1 MTTAIRKHL
10 RDFLAILG
18 LVIVAAI
25 VGGYILAN
33 QRISF
38 PTWVPIVGREE
49 FILKGEFSTA
59 QAVTPGQGQTVDI
72 AGVQVGEISNVELKD
87 GRALVT
93 MRIDPRYDDI
103 YTNATMLLRPKTG
116 LKDMIVE
123 LDPGTRGDGAERVRD
138 GYTLPVS
145 QTRPDVN
152 LDEILSVLDADTR
165 TYLQLLLNT
174 ASVGLTGNGQELAQV
189 FRRFDPL
196 ARDARRATELLRTR
210 DRHIRRA
217 VTNFGR
223 LTEAL
228 SQDDRKLATF
238 VDSSQAVL
246 RRFAD
251 QGDNIEQTLQLLPS
265 TLQTTRTALESTRR
279 FADAA
284 GPALESLR
292 PFAREL
298 GPALRATRPF
308 LTETTPIIE
317 EQIRPFT
324 VAATP
329 VVKQLRPAAQ
339 KLAAASP
346 DLVTTFSI
354 LNEFLNAL
362 TYRQN
367 GREGY
372 LFYLTWLGHLA
383 NSALSTQDANGALL
397 RSALLVNC
405 GNLTGIGALK
415 GSANPAQAALTL
427 TSQLSGL
434 PDVQV
439 DPTDPLGRR
448 LLADNAPL
456 CRLIR

>member
-1 MTTAIRKHL
+1 MKTAIRKHL

-18 LVIVAAI
+18 LVVIAAI

-33 QRISF
+33 QRIYF
-38 PTWVPIVGREE
+38 PSWVPVVGKDD

-93 MRIDPRYDDI
+93 MRIDPKYDDI

-138 GYTLPVS
+138 GYTIPVS

-152 LDEILSVLDADTR
+152 LDEILAVLDGDTR
-165 TYLQLLLNT
+165 AYLQLLLNT
-174 ASVGLTGNGQELAQV
+174 ASIGLTGNGQELAQV

-196 ARDARRATELLRTR
+196 ARDAKKATELLRTR

-228 SQDDRKLATF
+228 AEDDQKLATF

-246 RRFAD
+246 RRFAN
-251 QGDNIEQTLQLLPS
+251 QGENIEQALSLFPG
-265 TLQTTRTALESTRR
+265 TLQTTQAALESTRE
-279 FADAA
+279 FADTA
-284 GPALESLR
+284 GPALEALR
-292 PFAREL
+292 PFARNL
-298 GPALRATRPF
+298 GPALSATRPF
-308 LTETTPIIE
+308 LIETTPIIE

-329 VVKQLRPAAQ
+329 VIRELRPAAQ
-339 KLAAASP
+339 KLAAATP

-354 LNEFLNAL
+354 LNEFFNAL
-362 TYRQN
+362 TYRER

-383 NSALSTQDANGALL
+383 NSALASQDANGTSL
-397 RSALLVNC
+397 RAGLYVACN
-405 GNLTGIGALK
+405 NITGIK
-415 GSANPAQAALTL
+415 GVKSNGSPAAAAVVLAT
-427 TSQLSGL
+427 QLSNL
-434 PDVQV
+434 PSTS
-439 DPTDPLGRR
+439 PFCPGS
-448 LLADNAPL
+448 
-456 CRLIR
+456 

>member
-10 RDFLAILG
+10 RDFIAILG

-33 QRISF
+33 QRIYF
-38 PTWVPIVGREE
+38 PSWVPIVGRDD

-93 MRIDPRYDDI
+93 MRVDPRYADI

-116 LKDMIVE
+116 LKDMVVE
-123 LDPGTRGDGAERVRD
+123 LDPGSRGDGARQVPD
-138 GYTLPVS
+138 GYTVPIS

-152 LDEILSVLDADTR
+152 LDEILAVLDGDTR

-174 ASVGLTGNGQELAQV
+174 ASVGLTGNGEELAQV

-196 ARDARRATELLRTR
+196 ARDARRATELLISRR
-210 DRHIRRA
+210 RHIRRA
-217 VTNFGR
+217 VTNFGE

-228 SQDDRKLATF
+228 SADDKRLAEF
-238 VDSSQAVL
+238 VDSSQAVFA
-246 RRFAD
+246 RFAA
-251 QGDNIEQTLQLLPS
+251 QGGNIEQTLAKLPS
-265 TLQTTRTALESTRR
+265 ALEQTNSALLATRE
-279 FADAA
+279 FADTA

-292 PFAREL
+292 PFARSL
-298 GPALRATRPF
+298 APALIATRPF
-308 LTETTPIIE
+308 LVETTPIIE

-329 VVKQLRPAAQ
+329 VIRSLRPAARQ
-339 KLAAASP
+339 LAEAAP

-362 TYRQN
+362 ANRDR

-383 NSALSTQDANGALL
+383 NSSLASQDANGASL
-397 RSALLVNC
+397 RAALYVNC
-405 GNLTGIGALK
+405 GNLDGVRGVK
-415 GSANPAQAALTL
+415 GSTEAPGAALTL
-427 TSQLSGL
+427 VTQLSNL
-434 PDVQV
+434 PSSS
-439 DPTDPLGRR
+439 PAFCGE
-448 LLADNAPL
+448 
-456 CRLIR
+456 

>member
-1 MTTAIRKHL
+1 MTRAIRKHL
-10 RDFLAILG
+10 RDFIAILG

-33 QRISF
+33 QRIYF
-38 PTWVPIVGREE
+38 PSWVPIVGRDD
-49 FILKGEFSTA
+49 FIIKGEFSTA

-116 LKDMIVE
+116 LKDMVVE
-123 LDPGTRGDGAERVRD
+123 LDPGTRGNGAERVRD
-138 GYTLPVS
+138 GYTIPVS
-145 QTRPDVN
+145 QTLPDVN
-152 LDEILSVLDADTR
+152 LDEILAVLDGDTR

-196 ARDARRATELLRTR
+196 ANDAKKATELLRTR

-228 SQDDRKLATF
+228 AEDDQKLATF

-246 RRFAD
+246 RRFAN
-251 QGDNIEQTLQLLPS
+251 QGDNIEEALALLPD
-265 TLQTTRTALESTRR
+265 TLQTTQAALESTRR
-279 FADAA
+279 FADTA

-298 GPALRATRPF
+298 GPALSATRPF
-308 LTETTPIIE
+308 LIETTPIIE
-317 EQIRPFT
+317 QQIRPFT

-329 VVKQLRPAAQ
+329 VDQ
-339 KLAAASP
+339 AAAP
-346 DLVTTFSI
+346 
-354 LNEFLNAL
+354 
-362 TYRQN
+362 
-367 GREGY
+367 GRAE
-372 LFYLTWLGHLA
+372 A
-383 NSALSTQDANGALL
+383 RRRDA
-397 RSALLVNC
+397 
-405 GNLTGIGALK
+405 
-415 GSANPAQAALTL
+415 
-427 TSQLSGL
+427 
-434 PDVQV
+434 
-439 DPTDPLGRR
+439 
-448 LLADNAPL
+448 
-456 CRLIR
+456 

>member
-1 MTTAIRKHL
+1 MKTAIRKHL
-10 RDFLAILG
+10 RDFIAILG
-18 LVIVAAI
+18 LVVVAAI

-33 QRISF
+33 QRIYF
-38 PTWVPIVGREE
+38 PSWVPVVGKDD

-93 MRIDPRYDDI
+93 MRIDPKYDDI

-138 GYTLPVS
+138 GYTIPVS

-152 LDEILSVLDADTR
+152 LDEILAVLDGDTR
-165 TYLQLLLNT
+165 AYLQLLLNT
-174 ASVGLTGNGQELAQV
+174 ASIGLTGNGAELAQV

-196 ARDARRATELLRTR
+196 ARDAKKATELLRTR
-210 DRHIRRA
+210 DRHIKRA
-217 VTNFGR
+217 ITNFGR

-228 SQDDRKLATF
+228 AEDDQKLAGF

-246 RRFAD
+246 RRFAN
-251 QGDNIEQTLQLLPS
+251 QGDNIEEALALLPG
-265 TLQTTRTALESTRR
+265 TLQTTQAALESTRE
-279 FADAA
+279 FADTA
-284 GPALESLR
+284 GPALEALR
-292 PFAREL
+292 PFARNL
-298 GPALRATRPF
+298 GPALSATRPF
-308 LTETTPIIE
+308 LIETTPIIE

-339 KLAAASP
+339 KLAAATP

-354 LNEFLNAL
+354 LNEFFNAL
-362 TYRQN
+362 TYRQR

-405 GNLTGIGALK
+405 GNLGPFAGIKNSSL
-415 GSANPAQAALTL
+415 PTQAALTL
-427 TSQLSGL
+427 TLQLSGL
-434 PDVQV
+434 PSESD
-439 DPTDPLGRR
+439 
-448 LLADNAPL
+448 L
-456 CRLIR
+456 CKSR